1 MAATASRELDLKVA
15 HSVTEPVAPA
25 VPARP
30 VAPAPPSDQVSVRQW
45 IGVLGAL
52 LGAFMAV
59 LDIQITNASLK
70 DITGALG
77 ATLDEG
83 SWISTSYLT
92 TEIIIIP
99 LSAWLASIF
108 SVRNYLLGT
117 AALFLFFSTACGFAW
132 NLQSMVVFRAFQ
144 GFTGGALIPM
154 AFQIILTNLPP
165 AKRPM
170 GFALFGITATFAP
183 SIGPTVGGWLTEN
196 YGWPLIF
203 FINLV
208 PGAMLIGSTWFGMDR
223 APMDLSKLR
232 GGDWWGVVTM
242 SIGLACLTVFLEEGE
257 RKDWF
262 GSLLISRM
270 AIVAAIS
277 LTAFLCRELWYAPRP
292 LLNLRL
298 LARRNFAFGTVI
310 NVGFGVG
317 LYASSFVLPLY
328 LAQMQ
333 GYNSLQIGRTIM
345 WAGLPQL
352 VIMPLV
358 PSLMKRFDSRL
369 LIAVGLFIFGFSC
382 MLNYFLDADVA
393 YDQLRISQT
402 VRALG
407 APLVMVPLSALATG
421 GIEPANAGSASGLFN
436 MMRNLGGSMGI
447 ALTSALLTQ
456 REHLHSN
463 RIGEHVGANDFL
475 THQRLQQYTHNFIG
489 HGMDPLTASRMALG
503 ALDGAIRKQAFLQAY
518 GDCFFVIGATLF
530 LAMVAV
536 FGCKKVIAAGG
547 GAGAH

>member
-1 MAATASRELDLKVA
+1 
-15 HSVTEPVAPA
+15 
-25 VPARP
+25 
-30 VAPAPPSDQVSVRQW
+30 
-45 IGVLGAL
+45 
-52 LGAFMAV
+52 MAV

-99 LSAWLASIF
+99 LSAWLASIL
-108 SVRNYLLGT
+108 SVRRYLLWT
-117 AALFLFFSTACGFAW
+117 ASLFLVFSTLCGFAW
-132 NLQSMVVFRAFQ
+132 NLQSMVLFRAFQ
-144 GFTGGALIPM
+144 GITGGALIPL
-154 AFQIILTNLPP
+154 AFQIILTNLPR
-165 AKRPM
+165 AKHPM
-170 GFALFGITATFAP
+170 GFALFGVTATFAP
-183 SIGPTVGGWLTEN
+183 SIGPTVGGYLTEN

-208 PGAMLIGSTWFGMDR
+208 PGAILLGSTWWAM
-223 APMDLSKLR
+223 APQPMNLTRLQQS
-232 GGDWWGVVTM
+232 DWWGVGTM
-242 SIGLACLTVFLEEGE
+242 AVGLACLTVFLEEGE

-262 GSLLISRM
+262 GSMLILRM
-270 AIVAAIS
+270 AIVAAVS
-277 LTAFLCRELWYAPRP
+277 LTIFVCNELWIAKHP

-298 LARRNFAFGTVI
+298 FARRNFAFGTVI
-310 NVGFGVG
+310 SVAFGVG
-317 LYASSFVLPLY
+317 LYASSYVLPIY

-352 VIMPLV
+352 AIMPLV
-358 PSLMKRFDSRL
+358 PKLMQRVDARL
-369 LIAVGLFIFGFSC
+369 LIAIGLTVFGASC
-382 MLNYFLDADVA
+382 FLNYFLDADVA
-393 YDQLRISQT
+393 YDQLRISQM

-407 APLVMVPLSALATG
+407 TPLIMVPLSSVTTG

-463 RIGEHVGANDFL
+463 RIGEHITTIDPRV
-475 THQRLQQYTHNFIG
+475 QERLLSYTHNFMA
-489 HGMDPLTASRMALG
+489 HGIDQLTASRMALG
-503 ALDGAIRKQAFLQAY
+503 ALDFAVRKQAFFQAY
-518 GDCFFVIGATLF
+518 GDCFFLIGATLV
-530 LAMVAV
+530 LAVPAV
-536 FGCKKVIAAGG
+536 LGCKKLQGAGG
-547 GAGAH
+547 AAGAH